1 MDAEQTLAHL
11 TAKLEKYRAK
21 KAASKAIEGKRKQVK
36 ASSVSNDSA
45 YVDDRYKASLDK
57 KAAKELKARQ
67 VAEYKAQAK
76 AARKQAKTQA
86 TYERQL
92 KVLQYRQ
99 ESRERKHKASSQPQ
113 PITPAISAFVESP
126 DDTTCLCGGVCNLC
140 VYEKRKK
147 LFEYMLPNERQ
158 IKSALCRVVRKGHEM
173 S

>member
-11 TAKLEKYRAK
+11 TAKLEKYIA
-21 KAASKAIEGKRKQVK
+21 
-36 ASSVSNDSA
+36 
-45 YVDDRYKASLDK
+45 K

-76 AARKQAKTQA
+76 ASRKQAKTQA

-99 ESRERKHKASSQPQ
+99 ESRERKHKASSEPQ

-126 DDTTCLCGGVCNLC
+126 DDTTCLCGGTCNLC